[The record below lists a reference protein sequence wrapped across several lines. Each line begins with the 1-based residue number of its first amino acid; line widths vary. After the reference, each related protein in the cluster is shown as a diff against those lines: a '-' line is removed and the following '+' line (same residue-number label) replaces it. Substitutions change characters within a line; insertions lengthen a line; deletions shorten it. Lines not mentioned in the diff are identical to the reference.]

1 MSMEF
6 SKFTPRFSS
15 NWISFRDERIF
26 LTAFVRVF
34 LDKLK
39 IARQVNL
46 PYFYQR
52 TASNAM
58 SCRFWGMHVLQ
69 FRDF

>member
-1 MSMEF
+1 MEF
-6 SKFTPRFSS
+6 SKFASRFLL

-26 LTAFVRVF
+26 LTVFVRVS

-46 PYFYQR
+46 PYFDRR

-58 SCRFWGMHVLQ
+58 SCRF
-69 FRDF
+69 